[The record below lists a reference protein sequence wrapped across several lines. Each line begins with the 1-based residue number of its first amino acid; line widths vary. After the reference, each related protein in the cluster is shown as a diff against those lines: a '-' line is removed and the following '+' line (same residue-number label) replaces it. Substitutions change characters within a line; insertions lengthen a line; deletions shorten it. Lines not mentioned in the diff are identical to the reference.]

1 MDKKDFLDEKIIE
14 MMNEVEQPPMPVVE
28 EAASI
33 EEIKQEER
41 TIYTGIKI
49 KGRWVYFE
57 ERLLVEDKIMMMVPE
72 EFTEMPE
79 EQAKIKYPSE
89 QRPEI
94 ILTDDT
100 TAINLM
106 FTYMEQEIKNEDI
119 PAFRDDLIGGMT
131 RLNPGIKPQERGV
144 EIINDKNIAYV
155 EFSNPVLDG
164 KLYNL
169 LYFLELEGRSL
180 MINFNVH
187 TKEMKYWKKAA
198 YEMMKSI
205 QIVSQIDEGEDEDE

>member
-28 EAASI
+28 EAGVS
-33 EEIKQEER
+33 EEIKPEER

-72 EFTEMPE
+72 EFTEMSE

-89 QRPEI
+89 QRPET

-106 FTYMEQEIKNEDI
+106 FTYMDEKMDNVEAEQV
-119 PAFRDDLIGGMT
+119 RDETIGMMC
-131 RLNPGIKPQERGV
+131 RLNPGIKKQESGV
-144 EIINDKNIAYV
+144 EIVSEKNVAYV
-155 EFSNPVLDG
+155 EFTNPVMDG
-164 KLYNL
+164 KLFNIL
-169 LYFLELEGRSL
+169 SFMELDGRTL
-180 MINFNVH
+180 MISWNCL
-187 TKEMKYWKKAA
+187 TKEIKYWKKAV
-198 YEMMKSI
+198 YEMIRSI
-205 QIVSQIDEGEDEDE
+205 QILDQINKEGTADE